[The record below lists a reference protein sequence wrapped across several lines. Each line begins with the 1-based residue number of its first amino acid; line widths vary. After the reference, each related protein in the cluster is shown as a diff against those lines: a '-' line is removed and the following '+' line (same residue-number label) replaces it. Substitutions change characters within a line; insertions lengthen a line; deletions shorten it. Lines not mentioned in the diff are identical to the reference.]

1 VVTAPPSGRQT
12 VPNVTKYN
20 YFDTGPVQRSD
31 HRVARAA
38 KSYEYT
44 PDGMRLSQT
53 THNSDGSTSN
63 GYYTYN
69 DHADVEVVTGSGGN
83 TKSTYQYTAYGQ
95 DDKTQF
101 TGADKN
107 PPQNGTE
114 PFNPYRYNA
123 MRWDSSA
130 AQYDM
135 GFRDYDPGL
144 NQFLSRDMYNG
155 ALDDM
160 DLDTDPFT
168 GNRYTFGGGNPVT
181 NIELDGH
188 MFPGGA
194 QCGILASNPCNPS
207 PATSSVSTGSSST
220 GSSSSGGA
228 GCGFLGLGCAGHFL
242 KNVGVGAL
250 NGITSIFTAPAA
262 NVVSGVY
269 QAGGGIA
276 QATYHLPG
284 ANPAAGLA
292 ARVNQIGSNPVPG
305 GNRGSLSYKVPYY
318 AAPLLLGGAG
328 AIGKLRALSATEDA
342 GELVGRYAD
351 MPSPRPAGMEAHHGI
366 NSIWARANVPGY
378 SGGDAPAVL
387 MEADPAHNATRA
399 VFNGWR
405 AETAARQGVG
415 VSGIDWSAVSPGGI
429 WRLAEEQFQAAGT
442 SPGAVERY
450 FSQWNDYLAKL
461 GWWSQ

>member
-194 QCGILASNPCNPS
+194 GCTSNCGTQQNS
-207 PATSSVSTGSSST
+207 TSAMPTCPIVMLICVGAFSGIFGSRWSTGT
-220 GSSSSGGA
+220 GVLNPPKPAPPGTGQNPPASRDWGWLRWASLLAAAAAAAIPNKVNTQDRARRCFESGASPEYGPLDKSGGA
-228 GCGFLGLGCAGHFL
+228 TLGRATWAEACLQLPIKPGSEYDPDYPGFDPNTMDRAHLLAKVWGGTGGR
-242 KNVGVGAL
+242 KNRVV
-250 NGITSIFTAPAA
+250 FWRMA
-262 NVVSGVY
+262 NQGEGTDPLQMHKVELDIQAELDRRERVY
-269 QAGGGIA
+269 YFA
-276 QATYHLPG
+276 QAVY
-284 ANPAAGLA
+284 
-292 ARVNQIGSNPVPG
+292 VPG
-305 GNRGSLSYKVPYY
+305 QSGDPYAY
-318 AAPLLLGGAG
+318 MPL
-328 AIGKLRALSATEDA
+328 
-342 GELVGRYAD
+342 
-351 MPSPRPAGMEAHHGI
+351 GI
-366 NSIWARANVPGY
+366 KITWGTAE
-378 SGGDAPAVL
+378 SGLHPVYI
-387 MEADPAHNATRA
+387 PNIR
-399 VFNGWR
+399 
-405 AETAARQGVG
+405 
-415 VSGIDWSAVSPGGI
+415 
-429 WRLAEEQFQAAGT
+429 
-442 SPGAVERY
+442 
-450 FSQWNDYLAKL
+450 
-461 GWWSQ
+461 